1 MKGVRKIGL
10 GRSLVSSGIGPFLS
24 QMLALALAPV
34 LFRLYTPQD
43 FGICA
48 AVQAMAI
55 ISGSLVSLRFDLAF
69 VLERNLVAASK
80 LLYTVIGVIIAS
92 STLAG
97 LFIGVSIGFLRSL
110 GIDSMTAFLGWS

>member
-1 MKGVRKIGL
+1 
-10 GRSLVSSGIGPFLS
+10 
-24 QMLALALAPV
+24 
-34 LFRLYTPQD
+34 
-43 FGICA
+43 
-48 AVQAMAI
+48 
-55 ISGSLVSLRFDLAF
+55 
-69 VLERNLVAASK
+69 VAASK